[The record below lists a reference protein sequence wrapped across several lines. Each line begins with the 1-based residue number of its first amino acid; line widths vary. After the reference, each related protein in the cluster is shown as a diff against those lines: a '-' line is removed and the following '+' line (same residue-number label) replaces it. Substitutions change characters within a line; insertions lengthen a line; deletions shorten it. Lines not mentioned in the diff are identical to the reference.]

1 MPFLSVRALFDGAI
15 SVHDH
20 GLVST
25 SLLLDIIIIGCSC
38 GTSYRLSGLLSVE
51 EHGYGSSSVARGTQ

>member
-25 SLLLDIIIIGCSC
+25 SFLLDYNRTLLLRELSTVFRLWMSRDIIGAAV
-38 GTSYRLSGLLSVE
+38 LSDAHNS
-51 EHGYGSSSVARGTQ
+51 